1 MMNKILSGLV
11 AVGAV
16 AAFSVL
22 GYSTGAE
29 PDSGV
34 VVSKRMT
41 REEALARIQKSGIAP
56 EPGSLVSPVMSGD
69 LEMVEALLVAGAD
82 PNGDTGLPKSVL
94 RLAMGTC
101 AAKKATPADQL
112 KLVDLLLSHGA
123 LPNEKA
129 PSELSALMVAAQWCS
144 ADIVHRLV
152 KAGADIEF
160 KTSLGQSPLVMAF
173 IMENYGAAEALI
185 EKGARLS
192 PEGAARLLK
201 DKEGDAKRVE
211 LLKRAQAK

>member
-1 MMNKILSGLV
+1 MSKILSGLV

-22 GYSTGAE
+22 GSIAEAE

-34 VVSKRMT
+34 VVAKKMT
-41 REEALARIQKSGIAP
+41 REEALARIQESGLAP
-56 EPGSLVSPVMSGD
+56 GPGSLVSPVMSGD

-94 RLAMGTC
+94 RLAVGTC
-101 AAKKATPADQL
+101 AAKRATPADQL
-112 KLVDLLLSHGA
+112 KLVDLLLEHGA

-129 PSELSALMVAAQWCS
+129 PSELSALIVAAQWCS
-144 ADIVHRLV
+144 AEIVHRLV
-152 KAGADIEF
+152 KAGADLNF
-160 KTSLGQSPLVMAF
+160 KTSLGQTPLVMAL
-173 IMENYGAAEALI
+173 ILQNYPAAEAMI
-185 EKGARLS
+185 EEGARLS
-192 PEGAARLLK
+192 PEGAAKLLK